1 VSEQDRRPQAWRYLG
16 RAIAGQG
23 RAIAVAVG
31 SGLTWQAAA
40 VVAPLL
46 VGQAIDEGIRGG
58 DRGRLYLW
66 TGLLLALGS
75 VEVVSWGSRHYF
87 AIRNGTRAEAG
98 VRDGIFGHAL
108 ALDARFHDRYGPGD
122 VLSRASSDSEYV
134 RRVVDALGHT
144 SAYVLTVVAAA
155 ALMLWTDVRLALV
168 VLLPLL
174 PLSVAMWRYSI
185 RYAEPSRRLQEG
197 LADTAALVEEAVT
210 GVRVVK
216 GLGAGDALLAR
227 FRRTS
232 DEVVRRA
239 LSVARIEAVFYPL
252 LEALPLLGLVAVLWF
267 GGGRVLEGELTVGE
281 FTRFYLYVVLLV
293 WPLRTLGQRIST
305 LQRALAA
312 ASRLV
317 EVHEETPAVVE
328 RLHARPLGDRP
339 RGDVRFRDVRFS
351 YGGGEP
357 VLDGLSLHV
366 PAGTSLAL
374 VGPTGSGKSTVAGL
388 LARFYDVDGGSIELD
403 GADVRDLRLRDL
415 RRTVSLV
422 FEETFL
428 FTDTVRANIAFARPE
443 ADFEE
448 VERAAR
454 LAGAHEFVVELPEG
468 YDTLLGERGFSLSGG
483 QRQRIA
489 IARAL
494 LADPAVLVL
503 DDATSAVD
511 ASMEHEIRAAL
522 RTVMARRT
530 TIVIAHRPAT
540 VALAD
545 RVALIDGG
553 RVVAVGTHAE
563 LLSTSERYREVLAA
577 DREVPGR

>member
-1 VSEQDRRPQAWRYLG
+1 VAEHGRRRQAWRYLAD
-16 RAIAGQG
+16 AIRGQG
-23 RAIAVAVG
+23 RAILVAAG
-31 SGLTWQAAA
+31 AGLSWQAAA
-40 VVAPLL
+40 VAAPLL

-66 TGLLLALGS
+66 TGILVALGS
-75 VEVVSWGSRHYF
+75 VEVVSWGYRHFY

-98 VRDGIFGHAL
+98 VREGIFGHAL
-108 ALDARFHDRYGPGD
+108 SLDASFHDRYGAGEL
-122 VLSRASSDSEYV
+122 LSRASSDSEYI
-134 RRVVDALGHT
+134 RRVVDSLGHT
-144 SAYVLTVVAAA
+144 VAFLLTVVAAA
-155 ALMLWTDVRLALV
+155 ALMLWTDVRLALI

-174 PLSVAMWRYSI
+174 PLAVAGWRYSI
-185 RYAEPSRRLQEG
+185 RYAAPSTRLQEE
-197 LADTAALVEEAVT
+197 LAATAGLVEEAVT

-216 GLGAGDALLAR
+216 GLGAGAALLAR

-239 LSVARIEAVFYPL
+239 LAVARVEGTFFPL

-267 GGGRVLEGELTVGE
+267 GGNRVLEGELTVGE

-293 WPLRTLGQRIST
+293 WPLRVLGQRIST

-312 ASRLV
+312 AARVV
-317 EVHEETPAVVE
+317 EVHESAPVVVE
-328 RLHARPLGDRP
+328 GPHAVPLRERP
-339 RGDVRFRDVRFS
+339 RGDVRFRDVRFAYS
-351 YGGGEP
+351 GGRP
-357 VLDGLSLHV
+357 VLDGFDFEV
-366 PAGTSLAL
+366 PAGTSMAL

-388 LARFYDVDGGSIELD
+388 LTRFYDVQDGAVELD
-403 GADVRDLRLRDL
+403 GVDVRELRLVDL

-443 ADFEE
+443 ASDEE

-454 LAGAHEFVVELPEG
+454 LAGADDFVRELPDG
-468 YDTLLGERGFSLSGG
+468 YATVLGERGFSLSGG

-511 ASMEHEIRAAL
+511 ASKEHEIRAAL
-522 RTVMARRT
+522 ATVMEGRT
-530 TIVIAHRPAT
+530 TFVIAHRPAT

-545 RVALIDGG
+545 RVALLDRG

-563 LLSTSERYREVLAA
+563 LLEGSARYRDVLATGDEEPA
-577 DREVPGR
+577 A